1 MAGTTKFQT
10 SDRQLARQLN
20 RLPNR
25 RSNRLPGRI
34 YNWLRSLNP
43 LTGINWSE
51 LRKAYNVFIANPSQ
65 GILHILAAE
74 RHSNWQKW
82 AINRLASQ
90 AAHLQYVDLK
100 INVNDLLRLPADTLG
115 GAYARHI
122 ISQGFDPEAFI
133 TSDRTH
139 WVDRRAALS
148 HDVYHIIAGF
158 DGSPV
163 GEFGLAAFALMQYR
177 DLLNVFVLS
186 HLPWFLIGNIKLAPQ
201 AIAAVSKGFVRGI
214 RCKPVFAYPF
224 EQNWQKPLVEVRQDL
239 GIT

>member
-10 SDRQLARQLN
+10 SDRRADWHSRK
-20 RLPNR
+20 
-25 RSNRLPGRI
+25 LPGRI
-34 YNWLRSLNP
+34 YRWLRSINP

-51 LRKAYNVFIANPSQ
+51 FRKAYGVFIANPAQ

-82 AINRLASQ
+82 VTKRLVDQAS
-90 AAHLQYVDLK
+90 HLQNVDLT
-100 INVNDLLRLPADTLG
+100 INVNSLLQLPEDTLG

-122 ISQGFDPEAFI
+122 ILQGFDPEAFVAAE
-133 TSDRTH
+133 DTH
-139 WVDRRAALS
+139 WFEYRGALS
-148 HDVYHIIAGF
+148 HDVYHIIAAF
-158 DGSPV
+158 DGSAI
-163 GEFGLAAFALMQYR
+163 GEFGLAAFVLMQYR

-201 AIAAVSKGFVRGI
+201 AIAAVSKGLLRGI

-224 EQNWQKPLVEVRQDL
+224 EQNWHKPVSQVRQEL
-239 GIT
+239 GIA